1 MEDNINQIIRL
12 ALTGALLAI
21 FVLWVFLRN
30 VRLVLLVALAMPIS
44 IFTAFNFFF
53 AFDISINS
61 LTLIGIA
68 LAVGMLLDTSVVVL
82 ENIYRLRSLGVKPA
96 ESVIQGTGEVWRSI
110 VAATGT
116 TIAVFIPFIFSS
128 DFLVKLLARHIG
140 VSIISTLAVSLLVSL
155 LLIPMAVHVILTR
168 QKEGNKEVY
177 QEVSLDNRLVRIYLS
192 LLENSP
198 QKSCSHH
205 YGGSDPF
212 LWDHPYHPFCFGK

>member
-1 MEDNINQIIRL
+1 MKILNREGKPFDIEVYVQDNSAELMEDNINQIIRL

-30 VRLVLLVALAMPIS
+30 VKLVLLVALAMPVS

-53 AFDISINS
+53 AYDISINS

-96 ESVIQGTGEVWRSI
+96 QSVVQGTTEVWRSI

-140 VSIISTLAVSLLVSL
+140 VSIVSTLAVSLFVSL
-155 LLIPMAVHVILTR
+155 LLIPMGVHM
-168 QKEGNKEVY
+168 
-177 QEVSLDNRLVRIYLS
+177 
-192 LLENSP
+192 
-198 QKSCSHH
+198 
-205 YGGSDPF
+205 
-212 LWDHPYHPFCFGK
+212 